1 MTLIYLAYPE
11 TSDWYDPDDVFEIP
25 ANCKEA
31 IKDLMEAGA
40 EKVGEKYVRN
50 AKWIIA
56 YEPWAY
62 STPRETWRMWNSY
75 RKDHVRDPW
84 AEIYL

>member
-31 IKDLMEAGA
+31 IKGLMEAGA
-40 EKVGEKYVRN
+40 EKVGEKYLRN

-56 YEPWAY
+56 YEPWACQD
-62 STPRETWRMWNSY
+62 PRKSWMKWNSY
-75 RKDHVRDPW
+75 RKDDVRDPW